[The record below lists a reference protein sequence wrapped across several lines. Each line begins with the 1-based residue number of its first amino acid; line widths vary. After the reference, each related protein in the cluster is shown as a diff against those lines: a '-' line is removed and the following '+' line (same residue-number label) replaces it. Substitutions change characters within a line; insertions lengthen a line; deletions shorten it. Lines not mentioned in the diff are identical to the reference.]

1 MGNCYNLSRPC
12 SLAFLCQV
20 SVHHIMQ
27 LFAAKENIWKAI
39 GCSQVML
46 MGTGCREA
54 QLDLDNAK
62 SVEETSGA

>member
-1 MGNCYNLSRPC
+1 M
-12 SLAFLCQV
+12 
-20 SVHHIMQ
+20 HHIMQ
-27 LFAAKENIWKAI
+27 VFAAKENIWKAI

-62 SVEETSGA
+62 TVEETSGA